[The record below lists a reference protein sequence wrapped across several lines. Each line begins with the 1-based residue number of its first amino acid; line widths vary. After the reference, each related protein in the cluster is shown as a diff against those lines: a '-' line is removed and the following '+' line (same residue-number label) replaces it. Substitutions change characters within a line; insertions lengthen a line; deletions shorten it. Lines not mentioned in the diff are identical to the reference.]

1 VADGG
6 YAVLE
11 IMGHRQIPGFVSEVE
26 FAGVKMVRVQVPS
39 LKRDGEGKVVGLDLE
54 HLEFEQ
60 RYGAS
65 AVFCLTP
72 ATEEQ
77 IARLLA
83 REWHYRPELP
93 AAPTAMAPTPEDVRP
108 EPRSPTVLTRFDED
122 PLDDEEAPDAP

>member
-1 VADGG
+1 MAEGG

-26 FAGVKMVRVQVPS
+26 FAGAKFVRVQVPS

-83 REWHYRPELP
+83 RQWHYRPELP
-93 AAPTAMAPTPEDVRP
+93 AASAAGD
-108 EPRSPTVLTRFDED
+108 EPPPFLPAD
-122 PLDDEEAPDAP
+122 PDDDQGEVPDAP

>member
-1 VADGG
+1 VAEGG

-54 HLEFEQ
+54 HLQFEQ

-65 AVFCLTP
+65 AIFCLTP

-77 IARLLA
+77 ITRLLA
-83 REWHYRPELP
+83 RQWHYRPELP
-93 AAPTAMAPTPEDVRP
+93 AAAVAYDGAGPEEHD
-108 EPRSPTVLTRFDED
+108 DAD
-122 PLDDEEAPDAP
+122 PDGAEDEEEDSHAA